1 MQGMLFVT
9 GLLNKTVQQEKIL
22 CAGQENGQSLCKMA
36 ENREKI
42 VPGHKKIAHHHKKII
57 PGLDKILPP
66 QDKIIAVH
74 KKIIP
79 PLRKITHPRRGINF
93 YRKNITRNLPAMIIP
108 GRFGKINCRETAP
121 AASLIEMFNQN

>member
-1 MQGMLFVT
+1 MLFVT

-42 VPGHKKIAHHHKKII
+42 VPGHKKIAHH
-57 PGLDKILPP
+57 
-66 QDKIIAVH
+66 H